1 MSFPSRLL
9 RRAFCTATTATSSTT
24 TTTKTKTMSVGSICR
39 SIYRESNLKLV
50 VEKFKKS
57 SDLDRFRTNGGIYV
71 GTVRRLANAK
81 CFTGIEEILEHQK
94 QYKDMSKEGFSARL
108 ICLYG
113 KAGMFEHAQ
122 KVFDEI
128 PERNSKQTV
137 LSFNALLGACVN
149 SKKFDE
155 IDELFKNLPDKL
167 GIEPDLV
174 SYNTMVKA
182 FVEMGSLD
190 SANMLLDEIEK
201 KGLEPDLISFNT
213 LFNGF
218 YLNGRF
224 ADAEKIWD
232 RMVSK
237 NITPDVRSYNARLYG
252 MALEKKTKE
261 AVELVEEMR
270 SKEIGPDMYS
280 FNALIKGFV
289 NEGNLEEAKQW
300 YHHIEKS
307 GLSLNK
313 ATFRLLVPFVCEKG
327 DLEFAFDLCK
337 TTFNKRCVVDQ
348 EFLQLVVDSLVKES
362 KIEEAKEL
370 VELGKTN
377 KYCRYKLKF
386 PSEE

>member
-1 MSFPSRLL
+1 MSSVSRFLG
-9 RRAFCTATTATSSTT
+9 RFFSSTASTTTTSSTT
-24 TTTKTKTMSVGSICR
+24 SSKRTRLVKFFCR
-39 SIYRESNLKLV
+39 SIYRENNLKRA
-50 VEKFKKS
+50 VEKFKKA
-57 SDLDRFRTNGGIYV
+57 SDIDKFRTKQGIYV
-71 GTVRRLANAK
+71 VMVRRLANAK
-81 CFTGIEEILEHQK
+81 CYGWIEEILEHQK
-94 QYKDMSKEGFSARL
+94 QYKSMSKEGFSALL
-108 ICLYG
+108 ISMYG
-113 KAGMFEHAQ
+113 EAGMFEHAQ
-122 KVFDEI
+122 KMFDEI
-128 PERNSKQTV
+128 PEHGCNQTA

-155 IDELFKNLPDKL
+155 FEGLFRNLPDKL
-167 GIEPDLV
+167 GIEPNV
-174 SYNTMVKA
+174 ISYTTKIKA

-190 SANMLLDEIEK
+190 SASMLLDEIEK
-201 KGLEPDLISFNT
+201 KGLEPDLITFNT

-237 NITPDVRSYNARLYG
+237 NVTPDIRSYNARLYG
-252 MALEKKTKE
+252 MATEKKTKE

-270 SKEIGPDMYS
+270 SKEIEPDMYS
-280 FNALIKGFV
+280 FNALIRGFV

-300 YHHIEKS
+300 YRNMEES
-307 GLSLNK
+307 GASINK
-313 ATFRLLVPFVCEKG
+313 ATFGLIVPFVCEKG

-337 TTFNKRCVVDQ
+337 KTFNKQCLVDQ
-348 EFLQLVVDSLVKES
+348 ELLQLVVDSLVKES

-377 KYCRYKLKF
+377 KCCRYKLNL